1 MKSPL
6 TRTILFIA
14 SCVFCSCTSTPKDT
28 SEGGLEQSRDSVTV
42 HERSSDAAVVPA
54 DSLIIPGRSIGIIE
68 LETDAA
74 VVMKKFDKPDAGDA
88 AMGKSV
94 STWFEGHDATA
105 HTVSIFTAKDVGNS
119 ETALIKQIRV
129 TAPGFKTQQGIG
141 TTASLPQLERTF
153 NLQKQKGYKLKQEEV
168 AVYADPA
175 GIAFEIDKKGR
186 CIGIVVY
193 PTGELH
199 PDTYAR
205 FLPGISIQ

>member
-1 MKSPL
+1 MKSTL

-14 SCVFCSCTSTPKDT
+14 CCVFCSCTSTPKDA

-42 HERSSDAAVVPA
+42 HEPSSDAAVVPS

-94 STWFEGHDATA
+94 STWFEGHDSTA
-105 HTVSIFTAKDVGNS
+105 HAVSIFTARDVGNS

-141 TTASLPQLERTF
+141 TTASLTQLEKIF
-153 NLQKQKGYKLKQEEV
+153 NLQKQKGYKLQQQDV
-168 AVYADPA
+168 AVYADPT
-175 GIAFEIDKKGR
+175 GIAFEIDKQGR
-186 CIGIVVY
+186 CIGVVVY

-205 FLPGISIQ
+205 FLPGISTQ